1 MLLFYTAMIEAPK
14 GKRKF
19 EKLYLEYRQTMHCAA
34 FRILQDAHEAEDAV
48 HQAFLK
54 IIGHLEKINEN
65 DCHKTKAFL
74 VIVVE
79 NAAIDIYRRRKR
91 ESAVSFEEMEPV
103 LAGNEDGGQSNA
115 IIRAICRLPAAYSTV
130 LRLKYSHGYENEEI
144 AAILNISEENV
155 RQRLSRGK
163 KKLAQLLEEEGITV

>member
-1 MLLFYTAMIEAPK
+1 MLLFYTAMIEAPE

-19 EKLYLEYRQTMHCAA
+19 EKLYLEYRQTMYCAA
-34 FRILQDAHEAEDAV
+34 FRILQDVHEAEDAV

-65 DCHKTKAFL
+65 DCHKTRAFL

-79 NAAIDIYRRRKR
+79 NAAIDIYRRRKKGG
-91 ESAVSFEEMEPV
+91 AVSFEEIGPV
-103 LAGNEDGGQSNA
+103 LAGNEDAGHNNA

-163 KKLAQLLEEEGITV
+163 KKLALLLEEEGITV